1 MAPRVAAA
9 TLVALLLLAAFASGR
24 RLVEE
29 ASVQLGPCTPHQL
42 HISLTGNPSELR
54 VSWKTRS
61 GSCPSAV
68 TLGPAEALL
77 QHPPDPA
84 LLRSHHGS
92 QHSYSSDDMCAAPAR
107 HYGFGPTYLHT
118 AVLTGL
124 QPRQRYFYQV
134 EGGQPVEFTAP
145 VPAGPRHSFR
155 FLVFGDMGESG
166 HRAAKSPGAA
176 RTVEMLA
183 QEQADGAELVL
194 HIGDISYANGD
205 DEIWDAFMD
214 SIEPFAC
221 RIPYMVGTGNHEYD
235 YQRSGYEG
243 EEAWHEDPSGETSG
257 FHPSWGNYG
266 NDSGG
271 ECGVQLSKRF
281 QMPDVSDLGYWS
293 RNLTAGV
300 ADALAAHAANS
311 SSRIGGSRN
320 GRQGNPTLGPDAAAF
335 LQRAAAAATA
345 AQQAPLPGSDMAA
358 AASAAGASAAGAA
371 AVGTS
376 AGAAVAAPNALPN
389 PPFWYSFSHGSVHFV
404 VVSTEHNLSPGSR
417 QHRWLERD
425 LQHVDRCQTPWVVLG
440 MHRPMYVV
448 YPHKSNRIVGDHLR
462 AQLEGLL
469 NEYQVDLV
477 VSGHV
482 HSYSRTC
489 NVLDEECIPADQ
501 GGMTHI
507 IAGCAGHKLTDVS
520 HDQEPWLE
528 YAAVRF
534 GYGRVTVNSGDSLL
548 FEMVGEDGHVYDS
561 VKLHNSRASMR
572 GCGDAAGQAEEGL
585 GSEGSC
591 SPGACPPWKHPQAA
605 QQQAQ
610 QQAVLHASSG
620 SAASVADA

>member
-1 MAPRVAAA
+1 MTLSINHCVFHAPSSSGPGTLPALPLLCPRVHQFPVAGSSFRAVRRFRSTARAAGMSQRVAAA
-9 TLVALLLLAAFASGR
+9 ALVVLLLCAAVVSAR
-24 RLVEE
+24 RLTEG
-29 ASVQLGPCTPHQL
+29 ATVQLGPCTPHQL

-61 GSCPSAV
+61 GSCPSTV

-77 QHPPDPA
+77 QHPPEPA

-92 QHSYSSDDMCAAPAR
+92 QHSYSSADMCAPPAR
-107 HYGFGPTYLHT
+107 HYGFGPTFLHT

-124 QPRQRYFYQV
+124 EPRQRYFYQV

-155 FLVFGDMGESG
+155 FLVFGDMGESE
-166 HRAAKSPGAA
+166 HRAAKSPGAG

-183 QEQADGAELVL
+183 REQQDGAELVL

-205 DEIWDAFMD
+205 EEIWDTFMD
-214 SIEPFAC
+214 SIEPIA
-221 RIPYMVGTGNHEYD
+221 RHIPYMVGTGNHEYD
-235 YQRSGYEG
+235 YQRSGYKG
-243 EEAWHEDPSGETSG
+243 EEAAQEDPSGETSG
-257 FHPSWGNYG
+257 FHPSWGNFG

-281 QMPDVSDLGYWS
+281 QMPDVSDAGYC
-293 RNLTAGV
+293 
-300 ADALAAHAANS
+300 
-311 SSRIGGSRN
+311 
-320 GRQGNPTLGPDAAAF
+320 
-335 LQRAAAAATA
+335 
-345 AQQAPLPGSDMAA
+345 
-358 AASAAGASAAGAA
+358 
-371 AVGTS
+371 
-376 AGAAVAAPNALPN
+376 
-389 PPFWYSFSHGSVHFV
+389 HGSVHFV
-404 VVSTEHNLSPGSR
+404 VVSTEHDLSSGSR

-425 LQHVDRCQTPWVVLG
+425 LRHVDRCMTPWVVLG

-448 YPHKSNRIVGDHLR
+448 YPHKSNRVVGDHLR

-469 NEYQVDLV
+469 NDYQVDLV

-489 NVLDEECIPADQ
+489 NVLDEECVPADE

-534 GYGRVTVNSGDSLL
+534 GYGRVTVSSGRSLL
-548 FEMVGEDGHVYDS
+548 FEMVGEDGRVYDS
-561 VKLHNSRASMR
+561 VKLHNSRASLR
-572 GCGDAAGQAEEGL
+572 GCGGAEPEMDEHG
-585 GSEGSC
+585 EDSC
-591 SPGACPPWKHPQAA
+591 ARGTCPPWMQA

-610 QQAVLHASSG
+610 QQAIVRSSIGG
-620 SAASVADA
+620 STSVADA